1 MNQDEPEVL
10 SQNYELG
17 FSYTRSTGPVVG
29 RFLTAL
35 KNRRLL
41 GNRGADGTVYAPP
54 VEYDPHTAAPVDDFV
69 ELADRGVIVSWVWV
83 SLPQP
88 RHPLDRPF
96 AYALIKLDGAD
107 VPMLHL
113 VDAPGEAALS
123 SGMRVVARWAD
134 VTRGHITDIAWFE
147 LEQGACK

>member
-1 MNQDEPEVL
+1 MNNGEPELL
-10 SQNYELG
+10 SQDYELG

-35 KNRRLL
+35 KNRRLV

-54 VEYDPHTAAPVDDFV
+54 VEYDPVSAAPLDDYV

-83 SLPQP
+83 SVPQP
-88 RHPLDRPF
+88 RHPLDQPF
-96 AYALIKLDGAD
+96 AYALIRLDGAD

-113 VDAPGEAALS
+113 VAAPSESALS
-123 SGMRVVARWAD
+123 SGMRVVARWAE

-147 LEQGACK
+147 PVEHTNE